1 MSDDWDSVT
10 KIGSR
15 ARGAGGGGPRDT
27 VIRGASALNAA
38 KRSGAAISTEKKYA
52 SANAVSHFLSPLA

>member
-15 ARGAGGGGPRDT
+15 VRGTGGGAPRDT
-27 VIRGASALNAA
+27 VIRGSAALNAA

-52 SANAVSHFLSPLA
+52 SANAVSFFASALA